1 MYIVS
6 VLCNSYCCCG
16 RVVANFP
23 LESPVQLELSPEITD
38 LQDALV
44 YDQVILYLI
53 QGQFSFFLL
62 IAKVRPR

>member
-1 MYIVS
+1 MYILS
-6 VLCNSYCCCG
+6 VDCNSHCCCG
-16 RVVANFP
+16 SVVVHFP